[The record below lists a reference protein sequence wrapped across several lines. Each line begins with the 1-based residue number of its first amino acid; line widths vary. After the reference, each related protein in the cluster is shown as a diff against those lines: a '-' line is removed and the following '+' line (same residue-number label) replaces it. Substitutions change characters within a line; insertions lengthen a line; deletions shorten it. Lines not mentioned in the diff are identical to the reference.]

1 MYELLL
7 CVITKQP
14 DDCRRAGL
22 HHTTLCLRLVVT
34 HRTVRGLRAGEGVP
48 HVQAVAM
55 RQRHTLQGLQADG
68 SVLHVQAAGM
78 R

>member
-1 MYELLL
+1 MA
-7 CVITKQP
+7 
-14 DDCRRAGL
+14 AGVWVYTIQL
-22 HHTTLCLRLVVT
+22 YVCRLVVT